1 MRWIITGAKG
11 MLGQDLVQ
19 RVLREEHDVVA
30 LDRNEIDITDP
41 ASVRQVIK
49 DADVIVNVAAYT
61 AVDKAE
67 EEEAAAFTTNAT
79 GPEIL
84 ARRAAEIGAKLVHI
98 STDYVF
104 SGDAVDPYEEDGLLA
119 PRSAYGRTKAAGEWA
134 VRTNTDDYYIIR
146 TAWLYGAHGNCFP
159 KTMVRLSQTHDE
171 LTVVTD
177 EVGQPT
183 WTCDLADLIV
193 RLVAAQ
199 APSGIYHGT
208 ASGKTNWWNFTREI
222 MTSIGK
228 DPEIVKQT
236 TAAAFNRAA
245 PRPHFSVLGH
255 DALERAGVE
264 PIGNWLERWRVAAP
278 EVLADVLPAPASE
291 TNK

>member
-1 MRWIITGAKG
+1 MRWMITGAKG
-11 MLGQDLVQ
+11 MLGHDLVELL
-19 RVLREEHDVVA
+19 VREGNDVVA
-30 LDRNEIDITDP
+30 LDRSEIDITDA
-41 ASVRQVIK
+41 ASVRQMIS
-49 DADVIVNVAAYT
+49 ATDVIVNVAAYT

-67 EEEAAAFTTNAT
+67 EDEAAAFTTNAT

-84 ARRAAEIGAKLVHI
+84 ARRAKEIGAKLVHI

-104 SGDAVDPYEEDGLLA
+104 SGDAVDPYGEDDLLA

-146 TAWLYGAHGNCFP
+146 TAWLYGAHGKCFP
-159 KTMVRLSQTHDE
+159 KTMATLAQTHDE
-171 LTVVTD
+171 LSVVTD

-193 RLVAAQ
+193 RLVESE

-222 MTSIGK
+222 MASIGK
-228 DPEIVKQT
+228 DPEMVKET
-236 TAAAFNRAA
+236 TAAAFKRPA

-255 DALERAGVE
+255 DALERVGVE
-264 PIGNWLERWRVAAP
+264 PIGDWKDRWQEAS
-278 EVLADVLPAPASE
+278 ESVLADVIS
-291 TNK
+291 TDDN

>member
-1 MRWIITGAKG
+1 MRWMITGAKG
-11 MLGQDLVQ
+11 MLGHDLVELL
-19 RVLREEHDVVA
+19 VREGNDVVA
-30 LDRNEIDITDP
+30 LDRSEIDITDA
-41 ASVRQVIK
+41 ASVRQMIS
-49 DADVIVNVAAYT
+49 ATDVIVNVAAYT

-67 EEEAAAFTTNAT
+67 DDEAAAFTTNAT

-84 ARRAAEIGAKLVHI
+84 ARRAKEIGAKLVHI

-104 SGDAVDPYEEDGLLA
+104 SGDAVDPYGEDDLLA

-146 TAWLYGAHGNCFP
+146 TAWLYGAHGKCFP
-159 KTMVRLSQTHDE
+159 KTMATLAQTHDE
-171 LTVVTD
+171 LSVVTD

-193 RLVAAQ
+193 RLVESE

-222 MTSIGK
+222 MASIGK
-228 DPEIVKQT
+228 DPEMVKET
-236 TAAAFNRAA
+236 TAAAFKRPA

-255 DALERAGVE
+255 DALERVGVE
-264 PIGNWLERWRVAAP
+264 PIGDWKDRWQEAS
-278 EVLADVLPAPASE
+278 ESVLADVIS
-291 TNK
+291 TDDN

>member
-1 MRWIITGAKG
+1 MRWMITGAKG
-11 MLGQDLVQ
+11 MLGHDLVELL
-19 RVLREEHDVVA
+19 VREGNDVVA
-30 LDRNEIDITDP
+30 LDRSEIDITDA
-41 ASVRQVIK
+41 ASVRQMIS
-49 DADVIVNVAAYT
+49 ATDVIVNVAAYT

-67 EEEAAAFTTNAT
+67 DDEAAAFTTNAT

-84 ARRAAEIGAKLVHI
+84 ARRAKEIGAKLVHS

-104 SGDAVDPYEEDGLLA
+104 SGDAVDPYGEDDLLA

-146 TAWLYGAHGNCFP
+146 TAWLYGAHGKCFP
-159 KTMVRLSQTHDE
+159 KTMATLAQTHDE
-171 LTVVTD
+171 LSVVTD

-193 RLVAAQ
+193 RLVESE

-222 MTSIGK
+222 MASIGK
-228 DPEIVKQT
+228 DPEMVKET
-236 TAAAFNRAA
+236 TAAAFKRPA

-255 DALERAGVE
+255 DALERVGVE
-264 PIGNWLERWRVAAP
+264 PIGDWKDRWQEAS
-278 EVLADVLPAPASE
+278 ESVLADVIS
-291 TNK
+291 TDDN

>member
-1 MRWIITGAKG
+1 MRWMITGAKG
-11 MLGQDLVQ
+11 MLGHDLVELL
-19 RVLREEHDVVA
+19 VREGNDVVA
-30 LDRNEIDITDP
+30 LDRSEIDITDA
-41 ASVRQVIK
+41 ASVRQMIS
-49 DADVIVNVAAYT
+49 ATDVIVNVAAYT

-67 EEEAAAFTTNAT
+67 EDEAAAFTTNAT

-84 ARRAAEIGAKLVHI
+84 ARRAKEIGAKLVHI

-104 SGDAVDPYEEDGLLA
+104 SGDTVDPYGEDDLLA

-146 TAWLYGAHGNCFP
+146 TAWLYGAHGKCFP
-159 KTMVRLSQTHDE
+159 KTMATLAQTHDE
-171 LTVVTD
+171 LSVVTD

-193 RLVAAQ
+193 RLVESE

-222 MTSIGK
+222 MASIGK
-228 DPEIVKQT
+228 DPEMVKET
-236 TAAAFNRAA
+236 TAAAFKRPA

-255 DALERAGVE
+255 DALERVGVE
-264 PIGNWLERWRVAAP
+264 PIGDWKDRWQEAS
-278 EVLADVLPAPASE
+278 ESVLADVIS
-291 TNK
+291 TDDN

>member
-1 MRWIITGAKG
+1 MRWMITGAKG
-11 MLGQDLVQ
+11 MLGHDLVELL
-19 RVLREEHDVVA
+19 VREGNDVVA
-30 LDRNEIDITDP
+30 LDRSEIDITDA
-41 ASVRQVIK
+41 ASVRQMIS
-49 DADVIVNVAAYT
+49 ATDVIVNVAAYT

-67 EEEAAAFTTNAT
+67 EDEAAAFTTNAT

-84 ARRAAEIGAKLVHI
+84 ARRAKEIGAKLVHI

-104 SGDAVDPYEEDGLLA
+104 SGDAVDPYGEDDLLA

-146 TAWLYGAHGNCFP
+146 TAWLYGAHGKCFP
-159 KTMVRLSQTHDE
+159 KTMATLAQTHDE
-171 LTVVTD
+171 LSVVTD
-177 EVGQPT
+177 DGGQPT

-193 RLVAAQ
+193 RLVESE

-222 MTSIGK
+222 MASIGK
-228 DPEIVKQT
+228 DPEMVKET
-236 TAAAFNRAA
+236 TAAAFKRPA

-255 DALERAGVE
+255 DALERVGVE
-264 PIGNWLERWRVAAP
+264 PIGDWKDRWQEAS
-278 EVLADVLPAPASE
+278 ESVLADVIS
-291 TNK
+291 TDDN